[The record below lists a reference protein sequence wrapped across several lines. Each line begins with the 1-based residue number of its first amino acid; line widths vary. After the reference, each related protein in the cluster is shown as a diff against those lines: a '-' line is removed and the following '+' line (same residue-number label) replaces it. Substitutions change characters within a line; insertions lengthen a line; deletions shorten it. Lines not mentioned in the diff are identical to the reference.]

1 MKDESLIKN
10 INKILEK
17 IDDNSIIINEKDL
30 KLFIKNIENL
40 FQNFYLSFY
49 LSNDNENLEKE
60 ICNFHQII

>member
-1 MKDESLIKN
+1 MKNESLIRN

-49 LSNDNENLEKE
+49 LSNDNENLEKR
-60 ICNFHQII
+60 NMQ

>member
-1 MKDESLIKN
+1 MKNESLIRN

-40 FQNFYLSFY
+40 FQNFY
-49 LSNDNENLEKE
+49 
-60 ICNFHQII
+60 I